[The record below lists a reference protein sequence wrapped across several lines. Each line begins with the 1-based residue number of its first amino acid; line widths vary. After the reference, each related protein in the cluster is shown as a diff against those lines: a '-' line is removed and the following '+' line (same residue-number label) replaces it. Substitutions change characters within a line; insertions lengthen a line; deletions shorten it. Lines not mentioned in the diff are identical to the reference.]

1 MYLKSKYEEVKE
13 KLAICQNVWESV
25 YDDEIDDWIAPISF
39 YETNIH
45 ESLKALKDALEIL
58 NEELMNEKIRN
69 Q

>member
-25 YDDEIDDWIAPISF
+25 YDEEYDDWSAPISF
-39 YETNIH
+39 YEAHIH
-45 ESLKALKDALEIL
+45 ESLKALKEALEIL
-58 NEELMNEKIRN
+58 NEELLSQKKRK